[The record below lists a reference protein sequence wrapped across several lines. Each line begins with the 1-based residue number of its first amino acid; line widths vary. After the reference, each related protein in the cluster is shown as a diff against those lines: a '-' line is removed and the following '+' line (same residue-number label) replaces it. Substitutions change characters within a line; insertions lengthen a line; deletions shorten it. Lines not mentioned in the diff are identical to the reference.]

1 MIRDHLATD
10 IIVEISFSLIGGISG
25 ECEVIARLILA
36 RKFATRDGLYHEV
49 YANGVRYPRVSLS
62 LIARQPLIK
71 RQSAR
76 LPPQVNTGTYIYT
89 CTYLSRTP
97 IQSSERTLFLYLPC
111 YREFRSVE
119 LPSAAF

>member
-1 MIRDHLATD
+1 MACTT
-10 IIVEISFSLIGGISG
+10 S
-25 ECEVIARLILA
+25 
-36 RKFATRDGLYHEV
+36 

-76 LPPQVNTGTYIYT
+76 LPPQVNTGIYT
-89 CTYLSRTP
+89 YLRTP
-97 IQSSERTLFLYLPC
+97 IQSSERTLFLYLPR

-119 LPSAAF
+119 LPSATF